1 MRGMREDMNRTP
13 INPLFP
19 LDTFYFEACLP
30 LPRVQFVEGGAVPEP
45 YKRLLVGEHDM
56 TPTLE
61 AFHGDTIELTV
72 LNRHLDGD
80 AYSREVLLHLV
91 ESGRPV
97 EFGAIVINL
106 QHFPGHARELVI
118 EGHCPLGTILATE
131 GIEHASC
138 PQAFIEVIPDATI
151 RAGLGM
157 SKPTPLYGRRNI
169 LVTKDD
175 RILANIVEI
184 LPP

>member
-1 MRGMREDMNRTP
+1 MPGMRDDMKRTP

-19 LDTFYFEACLP
+19 LDTFYFEAGLP
-30 LPRVQFVEGGAVPEP
+30 LPGVRFIEGGTVPGP
-45 YKRLLVGEHDM
+45 CKRLLVGEHDM

-61 AFHGDTIELTV
+61 AFHGDRIELTV

-80 AYSREVLLHLV
+80 AYSRQVVLHLV

-106 QHFPGHARELVI
+106 QHFPAHARALVI
-118 EGHCPLGTILATE
+118 DGHCPLGTILATE

-138 PQAFIEVIPDATI
+138 PQAFIEVMPDEI
-151 RAGLGM
+151 IMAGLGM
-157 SKPTPLYGRRNI
+157 T
-169 LVTKDD
+169 
-175 RILANIVEI
+175 E
-184 LPP
+184 